1 MNHLFLWAM
10 FHGYVKW
17 PEGITVH
24 LGRRIS
30 FFLCTEDWWKIVL
43 CFCPNCCNSKLR
55 FVCYTWDKWRYDLF
69 LLGFGYLNLFKKAFL
84 VLVIIDEL
92 SAMGYLTKNM
102 MFVFSTNG
110 RFHKWWGWFNHEKSQ
125 KNVFHMA
132 IQHERPR
139 DFVTFFVEV
148 NLGKL

>member
-1 MNHLFLWAM
+1 MNFNQQNQEHGDVVI
-10 FHGYVKW
+10 FHV
-17 PEGITVH
+17 
-24 LGRRIS
+24 
-30 FFLCTEDWWKIVL
+30 
-43 CFCPNCCNSKLR
+43 
-55 FVCYTWDKWRYDLF
+55 
-69 LLGFGYLNLFKKAFL
+69 
-84 VLVIIDEL
+84 
-92 SAMGYLTKNM
+92 MGYLTKNM
-102 MFVFSTNG
+102 MLVFSTNG